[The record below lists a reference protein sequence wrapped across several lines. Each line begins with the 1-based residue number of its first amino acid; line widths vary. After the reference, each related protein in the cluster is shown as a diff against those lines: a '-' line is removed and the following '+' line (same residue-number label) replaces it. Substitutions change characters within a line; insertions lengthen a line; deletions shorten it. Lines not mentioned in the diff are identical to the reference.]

1 MLVNRKISTYLLFIL
16 TFFIFS
22 LSSGGI
28 VSAESNSTTSS
39 NIFSTSSSSTEED
52 EESVEYDN
60 YTANSIIHLDDVG
73 AISTINQIASTYN
86 TKYGYEL
93 LGYDANKKIII
104 FNKEIYYDMLI
115 DERKNYIT
123 DVLQAIKDTNLKPKY
138 KNKLYNF
145 ISRQDGDSAKLL
157 RNFEKDINADLYS
170 GSKWYEPFNGPI
182 NTLLGVVALG
192 VFILLSFTFVLDIAY
207 LVIPFFGAWFDSD
220 SDGLKNKAISAEA
233 YYAAKERDSG
243 DKPATYMLSYF
254 SKRFVSVFIVALCLG
269 YLNSGVIITFIG
281 DVMQS
286 FSDAFRN

>member
-1 MLVNRKISTYLLFIL
+1 MSVTRKIFTYLLFIL
-16 TFFIFS
+16 TFFIIS
-22 LSSGGI
+22 ISSGGI
-28 VSAESNSTTSS
+28 VRAENSSSISSSLTSS
-39 NIFSTSSSSTEED
+39 PSSSED
-52 EESVEYDN
+52 EDEVVEYEN

-73 AISTINQIASTYN
+73 AIATINQIASTYN

-104 FNKEIYYDMLI
+104 FNKEIYYTMLI
-115 DERKNYIT
+115 DERKSYIA

-145 ISRQDGDSAKLL
+145 ISRQDGDAAKLL

-182 NTLLGVVALG
+182 NTLLGVIALG
-192 VFILLSFTFVLDIAY
+192 IFILLSFTFLIDIAY

-220 SDGLKNKAISAEA
+220 SEGIKSKLISAEA
-233 YYAAKERDSG
+233 FYAAKERDNG
-243 DKPATYMLSYF
+243 DKHSTYMLSYV
-254 SKRFVSVFIVALCLG
+254 SKRFVSVFIIALCLG

>member
-1 MLVNRKISTYLLFIL
+1 MFANRKIFTYLLFIL
-16 TFFIFS
+16 TFFIIS
-22 LSSGGI
+22 ISSGGI
-28 VSAESNSTTSS
+28 VRAENSSS
-39 NIFSTSSSSTEED
+39 ISSSINSSSSSSED
-52 EESVEYDN
+52 EEDVVEYEN

-86 TKYGYEL
+86 TKYGYDL

-104 FNKEIYYDMLI
+104 FNKEIYYSMLI
-115 DERKNYIT
+115 DERKSYIT
-123 DVLQAIKDTNLKPKY
+123 DVLRAIKDTNLKPKY

-145 ISRQDGDSAKLL
+145 ISRQDGDAAKLL

-182 NTLLGVVALG
+182 NTLLGVIALAIY
-192 VFILLSFTFVLDIAY
+192 ILLSFTFLIDIAY
-207 LVIPFFGAWFDSD
+207 LVIPFFGSWFDSD
-220 SDGLKNKAISAEA
+220 SEGIKSKLISAEA
-233 YYAAKERDSG
+233 FYAAKERDNG
-243 DKPATYMLSYF
+243 DRPATYMLSYF
-254 SKRFVSVFIVALCLG
+254 SKRSISVFVVALCLG